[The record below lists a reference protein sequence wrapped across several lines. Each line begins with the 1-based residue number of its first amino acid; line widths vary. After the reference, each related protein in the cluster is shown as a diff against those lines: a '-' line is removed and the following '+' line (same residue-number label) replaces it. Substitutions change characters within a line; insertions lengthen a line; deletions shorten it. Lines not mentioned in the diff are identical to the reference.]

1 VINVIVTATEVLIT
15 STSTEF
21 PVTVTSDNVL
31 FTVTN
36 QVSNFTVV
44 NQTPTITFATES
56 AVFDLASKNRG
67 EWVNGGVYSRSDIV
81 HYQYSTYIC
90 DIAYNTLLTST
101 TPPPDAPADWELL
114 IFHEWP
120 MAYLN
125 VTNTATINGNL
136 LVNGTSTFVGTTTFT
151 DLTVNN
157 QFIINGLKYPI
168 NKGTYGQV
176 LFTGGDETGLAAWV
190 NLGEL
195 VFWSL
200 SDDLL
205 TNGFNITSGQ
215 GANSPYTHPQ
225 LTIGAG
231 VTGRLS
237 SSIKFSA
244 ASSGTTGTI
253 SMTATSVAIKGNLNV
268 TGNGTFSDNLN
279 VSDNLDVNGTVD
291 FADSLAVG
299 GIATFEDDVI
309 IEGDLGGLSNGLV
322 RLMTGIRFPDGTSL
336 STAAIGTGTS
346 IVPIATTATLGIIRV
361 GANLAINTETG
372 VLSGTV
378 QTFVLNTATTSTLGG
393 VKIGSGLQI
402 NSSTGVLSVN
412 TGSID
417 LAIATTSSLG
427 VVQVGNGLVI
437 TPEGVLST
445 NVNPGDLPIATT
457 STLGGI
463 IVGGGGLQVDIDGVL
478 SINSSTLSLPNIGNI
493 SLTQDMRTN
502 GFFIRSSTTGT
513 GAESYA
519 QITSNRINVKTTGTI
534 DILATSNTASIK
546 LRNLSSATNPTS
558 IEINTATIQLKAPYI
573 IGGTDVDNST
583 LQIGRIYN
591 FAGTSAPFFP
601 AGVQYQD
608 NTIQRTAWRG
618 YDQGLI

>member
-1 VINVIVTATEVLIT
+1 MINVIVTATEVLVT
-15 STSTEF
+15 STSTDF

-56 AVFDLASKNRG
+56 APFDLASKNRG
-67 EWVNGGVYSRSDIV
+67 EWVNGGVYSRNDIV
-81 HYQYSTYIC
+81 YYQYSTYIC

-125 VTNTATINGNL
+125 VTNTATVGGNATIGGNL
-136 LVNGTSTFVGTTTFT
+136 RVNGTSTFVGTTTFT

-200 SDDLL
+200 STDLG
-205 TNGFNITSGQ
+205 TNGFNIVSGQ
-215 GANSPYTHPQ
+215 GATSPYTHPQ

-231 VTGRLS
+231 VTGNLS

-244 ASSGTTGTI
+244 ASSGTAGTI
-253 SMTATSVAIKGNLNV
+253 RMTATSVAIAGSLSV
-268 TGNGTFSDNLN
+268 TGNFNGGNNGSFD
-279 VSDNLDVNGTVD
+279 DNLDVGGELDVSGDVFIQGDLTGNTS
-291 FADSLAVG
+291 ADPVKLGVG
-299 GIATFEDDVI
+299 G
-309 IEGDLGGLSNGLV
+309 V
-322 RLMTGIRFPDGTSL
+322 RFSDGTIQT
-336 STAAIGTGTS
+336 TAGTGTFTTS
-346 IVPIATTATLGIIRV
+346 QIASETVLGVIRV
-361 GANLAINTETG
+361 GSYLAIN
-372 VLSGTV
+372 SG
-378 QTFVLNTATTSTLGG
+378 
-393 VKIGSGLQI
+393 
-402 NSSTGVLSVN
+402 TGVLSVDK
-412 TGSID
+412 GS
-417 LAIATTSSLG
+417 TEWYSLPRASAS
-427 VVQVGNGLVI
+427 I
-437 TPEGVLST
+437 
-445 NVNPGDLPIATT
+445 
-457 STLGGI
+457 LGGI
-463 IVGGGGLQVDIDGVL
+463 KVGFGLQIDGTGIL
-478 SINSSTLSLPNIGNI
+478 SVNTSSFTSTEATFVSLNE
-493 SLTQDMRTN
+493 DMFTN
-502 GFFIRSSTTGT
+502 GFNILSGTTTAARNNYVHITNGAIGIQSTGTFAIASKTIEQTVTSSTSYVRLINNGGT
-513 GAESYA
+513 
-519 QITSNRINVKTTGTI
+519 T
-534 DILATSNTASIK
+534 ATSISVNTS
-546 LRNLSSATNPTS
+546 T
-558 IEINTATIQLKAPYI
+558 IEIKAPI
-573 IGGTDVDNST
+573 IIAGNDVYNST
-583 LQIGRIYN
+583 LRIGRIYN
-591 FAGTSAPFFP
+591 FAGTDAPFFP

>member
-1 VINVIVTATEVLIT
+1 MINVIVTATEVLIT

-125 VTNTATINGNL
+125 VTNTATISGNANIGGSL
-136 LVNGTSTFVGTTTFT
+136 RVNGTSTFVGTTTFT

-200 SDDLL
+200 SDQLL
-205 TNGFNITSGQ
+205 TNGFNIVTGINSSGVR
-215 GANSPYTHPQ
+215 PQ
-225 LTIGAG
+225 LTIGSG
-231 VTGRLS
+231 VTDNLTANINFPVGGTAININTTQTNVSGRLAVS
-237 SSIKFSA
+237 SNA
-244 ASSGTTGTI
+244 TVGGTL
-253 SMTATSVAIKGNLNV
+253 S
-268 TGNGTFSDNLN
+268 
-279 VSDNLDVNGTVD
+279 VNGIASFNNDVDIDNSLTVGD
-291 FADSLAVG
+291 AS
-299 GIATFEDDVI
+299 TFGDDVI
-309 IEGDLGGLSNGLV
+309 IEGDLGGLSSGLV

-412 TGSID
+412 SSTIS
-417 LAIATTSSLG
+417 LAVATTSSLG

-437 TPEGVLST
+437 TPEGILST

-463 IVGGGGLQVDIDGVL
+463 IVGGGGLQVNIDGVL
-478 SINSSTLSLPNIGNI
+478 SINSSTLSLPNLGNI
-493 SLTQDMRTN
+493 NLTQDMRTN
-502 GFFIRSSTTGT
+502 GFKIMHSTATTATINTFIDINSNNIELNVGLGSNNSSTISMSSGTMVLRSINTSSTT
-513 GAESYA
+513 
-519 QITSNRINVKTTGTI
+519 
-534 DILATSNTASIK
+534 TAVGSIS
-546 LRNLSSATNPTS
+546 LDS
-558 IEINTATIQLKAPYI
+558 
-573 IGGTDVDNST
+573 VFV
-583 LQIGRIYN
+583 QIGASPSRSELRIQNIYN
-591 FAGTSAPFFP
+591 QAGTSAPFFP

-608 NTIQRTAWRG
+608 STIQRTAWRG

>member
-1 VINVIVTATEVLIT
+1 VINVLVTATEVLIT

-21 PVTVTSDNVL
+21 PVTVTSDNNT

-44 NQTPTITFATES
+44 NQTPTISFATES
-56 AVFDLASKNRG
+56 APFDLATKNRG
-67 EWVNGGVYSRSDIV
+67 EWVNGAVYSRGDIV
-81 HYQYSTYIC
+81 YYQYSTYIC
-90 DIAYNTLLTST
+90 DIPYDELLTST
-101 TPPPDAPADWELL
+101 TPPPNATDKWELF

-136 LVNGTSTFVGTTTFT
+136 VVNGTSTFVGTTTFT

-200 SDDLL
+200 STDLG
-205 TNGFNITSGQ
+205 TNGFNIVSGQ
-215 GANSPYTHPQ
+215 GATSPYTHPQ

-231 VTGRLS
+231 VTGNLS

-253 SMTATSVAIKGNLNV
+253 SMTATSVSI
-268 TGNGTFSDNLN
+268 TGNFSASGNGNFSGDLRASGDLDINGGASINDDVEIDGDTYIRGTLFGNAAVDPIKVGSGGVRFSD
-279 VSDNLDVNGTVD
+279 GT
-291 FADSLAVG
+291 
-299 GIATFEDDVI
+299 IQT
-309 IEGDLGGLSNGLV
+309 
-322 RLMTGIRFPDGTSL
+322 
-336 STAAIGTGTS
+336 TAGTGTFTTS
-346 IVPIATTATLGIIRV
+346 QIASETVLGVIRV
-361 GANLAINTETG
+361 GQYLAINSGTG
-372 VLSGTV
+372 VLRV
-378 QTFVLNTATTSTLGG
+378 QPDPDWTY
-393 VKIGSGLQI
+393 
-402 NSSTGVLSVN
+402 
-412 TGSID
+412 
-417 LAIATTSSLG
+417 SL
-427 VVQVGNGLVI
+427 
-437 TPEGVLST
+437 PK
-445 NVNPGDLPIATT
+445 ATT

-463 IVGGGGLQVDIDGVL
+463 KVGYGLAIDSITGVL
-478 SINSSTLSLPNIGNI
+478 DVTSSTFTNTQATNVSLASDLI
-493 SLTQDMRTN
+493 TN
-502 GFFIRSSTTGT
+502 GYSIRSGVGQTTYLNVSNGSITASTTG
-513 GAESYA
+513 SVS
-519 QITSNRINVKTTGTI
+519 IT
-534 DILATSNTASIK
+534 ATSSTSYVRLINNGGTTA
-546 LRNLSSATNPTS
+546 TS
-558 IEINTATIQLKAPYI
+558 ISVNTSTIEVKAPI
-573 IGGTDVDNST
+573 IIAGNDVYNST
-583 LQIGRIYN
+583 LRIGRIYN
-591 FAGTSAPFFP
+591 FAGTDAPFFP